1 MCAPSRIRTCGLLLR
16 RQLLYPLSYRGW
28 RGYHSTPLAAE
39 PDQPNRY
46 AAGLAHDAPREPRV
60 GRQARRLHGQER
72 AVQVRDVMTEAT
84 VTDSTTDTLRSAA
97 ERMWRQQTG
106 SLLVMDDGRLAGIIT
121 ERDLLRAVALGA
133 DLATATVD
141 EAMTTEVFTVSPDM
155 PLVDA
160 AREMATRWIRHL
172 PVKDGGRLVGMVSMR
187 DVTGIFAALAP
198 GTVSVEYEFDQL
210 VRERRLA
217 RIEPGD
223 LD

>member
-1 MCAPSRIRTCGLLLR
+1 
-16 RQLLYPLSYRGW
+16 
-28 RGYHSTPLAAE
+28 
-39 PDQPNRY
+39 
-46 AAGLAHDAPREPRV
+46 
-60 GRQARRLHGQER
+60 
-72 AVQVRDVMTEAT
+72 MTEAT

-97 ERMWRQQTG
+97 ERMWREQTG
-106 SLLVMDDGRLAGIIT
+106 SLLILDGERLAGIIT

-133 DLATATVD
+133 DPATATVD

-155 PLVDA
+155 PLLDA

-172 PVKDGGRLVGMVSMR
+172 PVEDDGRLVGMVSMR

-198 GTVSVEYEFDQL
+198 GGVTVEHEFDQL

-217 RIEPGD
+217 RIEHGD